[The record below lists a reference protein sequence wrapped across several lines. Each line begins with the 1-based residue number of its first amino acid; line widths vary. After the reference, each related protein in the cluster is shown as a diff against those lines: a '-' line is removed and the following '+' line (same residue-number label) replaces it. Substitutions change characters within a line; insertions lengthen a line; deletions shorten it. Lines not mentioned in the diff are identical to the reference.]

1 MFNPEWCEY
10 SLEAWGQGW
19 VPKDLSIHSFQ
30 WFRRVPD
37 IQWGKVTTVSRE
49 VTRFPVKERTMA
61 SLQQWSNT
69 PVQRCFP
76 LKACLI
82 LTLHRSKVSTC
93 LLVTDPRSQYA
104 VRLPH
109 KLPGMH
115 YSADEQCQ
123 ILFGTN
129 ATFCKN
135 MEVRAHGVYL
145 ETRWE
150 VEIKLSSTGEEQDA
164 VLSSELLNGIFS
176 VFSTADTKSVVKLPL
191 TFMSTAHSYAVLLL
205 FPRWSC

>member
-1 MFNPEWCEY
+1 MTQKASRY
-10 SLEAWGQGW
+10 IL
-19 VPKDLSIHSFQ
+19 
-30 WFRRVPD
+30 
-37 IQWGKVTTVSRE
+37 GKITTVSDE
-49 VTRFPVKERTMA
+49 VIVFPVKERTTA
-61 SLQQWSNT
+61 SQQQRSST

-76 LKACLI
+76 LKAYLT

-150 VEIKLSSTGEEQDA
+150 VEIKLSSIGEEKVS
-164 VLSSELLNGIFS
+164 VLSLELLHGIS
-176 VFSTADTKSVVKLPL
+176 SMFSTAVRKSVVKLL
-191 TFMSTAHSYAVLLL
+191 LMFMSTAHTSAVLLL
-205 FPRWSC
+205 SLHWSC

>member
-1 MFNPEWCEY
+1 M
-10 SLEAWGQGW
+10 
-19 VPKDLSIHSFQ
+19 I
-30 WFRRVPD
+30 
-37 IQWGKVTTVSRE
+37 TVSYE
-49 VTRFPVKERTMA
+49 VIRFPVRERTTA

-69 PVQRCFP
+69 WVQRCFP
-76 LKACLI
+76 LKAYLI

-150 VEIKLSSTGEEQDA
+150 VEIMLLSTGEEKES
-164 VLSSELLNGIFS
+164 VLSSELVHGIFS

-191 TFMSTAHSYAVLLL
+191 TFMSTAHTYAVLLL
-205 FPRWSC
+205 SLYWSC

>member
-1 MFNPEWCEY
+1 MIVDSALRSASRDEFPRIF
-10 SLEAWGQGW
+10 
-19 VPKDLSIHSFQ
+19 LSILFN
-30 WFRRVPD
+30 D
-37 IQWGKVTTVSRE
+37 LEVSRYILGKITTLSQE
-49 VTRFPVKERTMA
+49 VIGFPVKKRTTA
-61 SLQQWSNT
+61 SLLHWSNT

-76 LKACLI
+76 LKAYLI
-82 LTLHRSKVSTC
+82 LILHRSKVSTC

-135 MEVRAHGVYL
+135 MEVRAHRVYL
-145 ETRWE
+145 ETSWE
-150 VEIKLSSTGEEQDA
+150 VEIKLSSTGEEKES
-164 VLSSELLNGIFS
+164 VLFLELLKGICS
-176 VFSTADTKSVVKLPL
+176 VFSTAARKSVIKLPL
-191 TFMSTAHSYAVLLL
+191 TFMLTAHT
-205 FPRWSC
+205 